1 MLGESQA
8 AQKARLEEASKG
20 AKDLTDLIKRKK
32 PAASEAPKVF
42 EPRGIQSNGKRKAE
56 VIDEV
61 GEVGIGKRKK
71 ICDGVDD

>member
-1 MLGESQA
+1 MLGESQV

-32 PAASEAPKVF
+32 PAEGEASKVY
-42 EPRGIQSNGKRKAE
+42 EPHGIQSNGKRKAE
-56 VIDEV
+56 FRDEV

-71 ICDGVDD
+71 ICDGVED